1 MSFPVETDQ
10 DNKISYTFYEAEPG
24 SVVLLTK
31 DVEKFL

>member
-10 DNKISYTFYEAEPG
+10 DNKITYTFNHTEPD

-31 DVEKFL
+31 DVEKFI